1 MYLKEKTWQHRRDFR
16 GILQCEHCGQQQE
29 LTSGYDD
36 VNYHENVIPSIKC
49 RQCGQ
54 VAPADGKRTAPSVP
68 AWKVI

>member
-1 MYLKEKTWQHRRDFR
+1 MYLKEKTQQHRRDFR
-16 GILQCEHCGQQQE
+16 GILHCEHCDHEQE

-36 VNYHENVIPSIKC
+36 ANYHENVIPSIKC